1 MKSNELSLNRL
12 TEGQSVPRP
21 HFGDA
26 SIVFDSDGFFK
37 YIDGDDGA
45 MKFIYPPADLLFLLP
60 EAKFNF
66 LNGSITMLSGNS
78 HGSVADFKVFGP
90 YLERIV
96 LNGITSITTFKN
108 VSFLTEVRNIGTD
121 IAISLNGMGLS
132 AATINQFFT
141 DLPTT
146 TKTATIN
153 VASNTGSAACT
164 PSIATAKGYIVVR

>member
-26 SIVFDSDGFFK
+26 SIVFDSDGVFK
-37 YIDGDDGA
+37 YIDGNDGA
-45 MKFIYPPADLLFLLP
+45 MKFIYPPANLLFLLP

-78 HGSVADFKVFGP
+78 HGSVADFKAFGP
-90 YLERIV
+90 YLERV
-96 LNGITSITTFKN
+96 ALGSITSITTFKN
-108 VSFLTEVRNIGTD
+108 VSFLTEVRNVGTAV
-121 IAISLNGMGLS
+121 AIDFNNMGLS

-146 TKTATIN
+146 IKTATISVSGN
-153 VASNTGSAACT
+153 PGSATCT
-164 PSIATAKGYIVVR
+164 PSIATAKGYIVVT